1 MCRNKLYFETQT
13 EKCPKDKILQCP
25 FSRSTTKSP
34 QLFAHR
40 PHQVQNKACGT
51 HADHQNTRPHKVQ
64 KPCSGKLQSLTV
76 KSGQQIPRCIWQVCK
91 RLAPCVCRKPHGGC
105 ALTQPVATDTRHQ
118 DARPRAL
125 AMQQLH
131 GQDCIAAS
139 RGSLLSS
146 RVRSHPCL
154 TVALSTRLSPGRV
167 SELGLVCQL
176 AKPGEGP

>member
-1 MCRNKLYFETQT
+1 MSRNRLYCETQT
-13 EKCPKDKILQCP
+13 EKCPKDNILQCP
-25 FSRSTTKSP
+25 FTRSTTKSP

-105 ALTQPVATDTRHQ
+105 ALTQPGRWWQLIHGTRMPGHELSQ
-118 DARPRAL
+118 CNSCTAKIVLRFL
-125 AMQQLH
+125 EGH
-131 GQDCIAAS
+131 G
-139 RGSLLSS
+139 
-146 RVRSHPCL
+146 
-154 TVALSTRLSPGRV
+154 
-167 SELGLVCQL
+167 
-176 AKPGEGP
+176 